1 MHDTH
6 FFLSFFLF
14 NFLENYLSYHYLE
27 IIIIHHYPFITG
39 GNIKMKKK
47 ISNKYQFETVAVHGG
62 YEEVEITSRSRVVP
76 LYQTTSFT
84 FKNDEHAANLFAL
97 NEPGNIY
104 SRIGNPTNAVL
115 EQRIAKLEN
124 GVASLALS
132 SGQGAETVA
141 LLSLVKQ
148 GDEIVS
154 SSEIYGGTY
163 TLLHYTL
170 RNLGIKTFFVNP
182 HNPNNFQKAITPKTK
197 LIYIES
203 LSNPNL
209 KVPDIQQIAQ
219 IAHQNS
225 IPLVVD
231 NTIPSP
237 YLCNPIQWGADIVI
251 HSTTK
256 YISGHGYAIG
266 GIIVDSGNFK
276 WKESNRYKHFNE
288 PDHSYHG
295 LNFAEKFGNK
305 AYITKCRVQGLRDI
319 GAAPSPFN
327 SWLTLVGL
335 ETLPL
340 RMERICKN
348 AEKIAEFLNEH
359 KNISWVNYPS
369 LNEGRDKELL
379 DKYLPNGYSG
389 IMGFGING
397 GYDAARKLINN
408 VKLISHLANIGDA
421 KTLIIHPT
429 STTHQQLTLLE
440 QKAAGISPDFI
451 RLSVGIENVDD
462 LIGELDFL
470 LNQS

>member
-1 MHDTH
+1 MVLI
-6 FFLSFFLF
+6 FILPFSLF
-14 NFLENYLSYHYLE
+14 NFLENYLSYHYQE
-27 IIIIHHYPFITG
+27 IIIIHHLSIITG
-39 GNIKMKKK
+39 GNIFMKKNNP
-47 ISNKYQFETVAVHGG
+47 NKYKFETIAVHGG

-97 NEPGNIY
+97 NEAGNIY
-104 SRIGNPTNAVL
+104 TRIMNPTNAVL
-115 EQRIAKLEN
+115 EQRLTELEK

-141 LLSLVKQ
+141 LLSLVKN

-170 RNLGIKTFFVNP
+170 QNLGIKTTFVNP
-182 HNPNNFQKAITPKTK
+182 HDSHNFENAITSKTK
-197 LIYIES
+197 LIYLES
-203 LSNPNL
+203 LSNPSL
-209 KVPDIQQIAQ
+209 RVPDIQQVAQ

-237 YLCNPIQWGADIVI
+237 YLCNPIQWGADIVL

-266 GIIVDSGNFK
+266 GAIVDSGKFK
-276 WKESNRYKHFNE
+276 WEESERFKYFNE

-295 LNFAEKFGNK
+295 LNFVEKFGNK
-305 AYITKCRVQGLRDI
+305 AYILKCRVQSLRDI

-327 SWLTLVGL
+327 SWLTLIGL

-359 KNISWVNYPS
+359 KNIAWTNYPS
-369 LNEGRDKELL
+369 LKEGREKDLL
-379 DKYLPNGYSG
+379 KKYMPNGYSG
-389 IMGFGING
+389 IIGFGIKG
-397 GYDAARKLINN
+397 GYNPARKLINN

-421 KTLIIHPT
+421 KTLIIHPA
-429 STTHQQLTLLE
+429 STTHQQLTPTE
-440 QKAAGISPDFI
+440 QKAAGITPDLI

-462 LIGELDFL
+462 LIEELDFL